1 MTGSFSRAG
10 LTVKGG
16 HATLRHMKYAAGVL
30 VSAVVVA
37 SASPRLAG
45 ADEAMKPI
53 TIVAPG
59 ERTTNNKLALGGIAG
74 AGLVAGAVG
83 FYFHLDSRSASDEVG
98 TDVFTGTAWT
108 PAHEALVNRAQS
120 SRTAAIAMY
129 SVGSAFLI
137 GAVVYWI
144 VTDPPDETI
153 VIQPRTAQ
161 PTFTPTPGGAVLG
174 GTWSF

>member
-10 LTVKGG
+10 LTAVDPR
-16 HATLRHMKYAAGVL
+16 ATLRRMKSFAGVL
-30 VSAVVVA
+30 VLALLASVGVA
-37 SASPRLAG
+37 H
-45 ADEAMKPI
+45 ADDGLKPI

-59 ERTTNNKLALGGIAG
+59 ERTTNNKLVLGGIAG

-108 PAHEALVNRAQS
+108 PAHQDLVDRAAS

-129 SVGSAFLI
+129 SLGSACLI

-153 VIQPRTAQ
+153 VIRPRTAQ
-161 PTFTPTPGGAVLG
+161 PTIAPTPGGAVLG